1 MNILETMLQ
10 HKELAIQIAK
20 DGAVQAFLKSIRVIP
35 VILILK
41 PDGIL
46 ESHIIA
52 SSSDDEARNTIV
64 KLLQVNNINTYLF
77 IGSGQVRVTEDAFE
91 NLSEEYED
99 MLIVAFIENGG
110 AVEQYICPVRNI
122 KEAHKKNT
130 LSDLQWKRRQIFSV
144 GNVIVREW

>member
-46 ESHIIA
+46 EIHIIA
-52 SSSDDEARNTIV
+52 SSSDYEARNTIV

-77 IGSGQVRVTEDAFE
+77 ISI
-91 NLSEEYED
+91 N
-99 MLIVAFIENGG
+99 
-110 AVEQYICPVRNI
+110 
-122 KEAHKKNT
+122 
-130 LSDLQWKRRQIFSV
+130 
-144 GNVIVREW
+144 

>member
-1 MNILETMLQ
+1 MQ

-20 DGAVQAFLKSIRVIP
+20 DGAVQAFLKNIRVIP
-35 VILILK
+35 VVLIVK

-64 KLLQVNNINTYLF
+64 KLLQVNNINIYLF
-77 IGSGQVRVTEDAFE
+77 IGSGQVRITEDAFE

-99 MLIVAFIENGG
+99 MLIVAYIENGG

-122 KEAHKKNT
+122 TEAYEKNVIDDLKWKK
-130 LSDLQWKRRQIFSV
+130 RQVFSV
-144 GNVIVREW
+144 GNVFVREW